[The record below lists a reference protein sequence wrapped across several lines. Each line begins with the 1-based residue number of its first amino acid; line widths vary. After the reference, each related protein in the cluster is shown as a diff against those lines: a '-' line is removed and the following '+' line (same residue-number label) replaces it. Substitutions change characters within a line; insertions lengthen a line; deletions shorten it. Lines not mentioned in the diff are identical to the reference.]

1 MSNSI
6 AFIGHLG
13 QDAELRRVG
22 ENTVLEFRVANNV
35 GYGER
40 KFTNWFSCTLWGKQ
54 AQSLEP
60 MLLKG
65 KQVFVTGELT
75 LRPWTTREGVER
87 LSPDVRCNNVHLIDR
102 RGQGEGSGSGSD
114 SQSQEP
120 RSSSSAEHTPASSH
134 ASRGPSASQPAS
146 AAPAGED
153 ELPF

>member
-6 AFIGHLG
+6 AFVGHLG

-22 ENTVLEFRVANNV
+22 ENTVLEFTVANNV

-40 KFTNWFSCTLWGKQ
+40 KITNWFRCNLWGKQ

-87 LSPDVRCNNVHLIDR
+87 LSPDVRCNNVHLIR
-102 RGQGEGSGSGSD
+102 GGQGEGSGPGSD
-114 SQSQEP
+114 SQTQEP
-120 RSSSSAEHTPASSH
+120 RAYSGSEPAPAPSH
-134 ASRGPSASQPAS
+134 ASKSPSSSQPAS